1 MTILPRTFY
10 DRDTPLV
17 ARDLIGKIIIRR
29 FGNDEF
35 KGIIAETEAYRSDD
49 PACHACRGKTERNS
63 ALFGPVGHTY
73 VYLSYGLHYCINVV
87 SRDTKKFPAGGV
99 LIRGVIAV
107 KEQEMGKEVP
117 SHLISGPGNVGKVLA
132 IDRSYSGIDITN
144 PDSQIVIAK
153 REDIDASFIDVT
165 GRIGISVAKDIPWRF
180 ALKKS
185 FISQLI
191 SPGK

>member
-29 FGNDEF
+29 FGNNEF
-35 KGIIAETEAYRSDD
+35 KGVIAETEAYRSDD

-73 VYLSYGLHYCINVV
+73 VYLSYGLHYCMNVV
-87 SRDTKKFPAGGV
+87 ARDTKKFPAGGV
-99 LIRGVIAV
+99 LIRALIAL
-107 KEQEMGKEVP
+107 KDP
-117 SHLISGPGNVGKVLA
+117 SREKISPRLINGPGNVGKALA
-132 IDRSYSGIDITN
+132 IDRSYIGIDLTN

-153 REDIDASFIDVT
+153 GEDIDASFIDVT
-165 GRIGISVAKDIPWRF
+165 GRIGISVAKDLPWRF
-180 ALKKS
+180 VLKKS
-185 FISQLI
+185 FIAQLI
-191 SPGK
+191 SNGK